1 MGLCLMNIT
10 NGRANINENHAELEL
25 QLIRL
30 EKLKKSLTKQEI
42 EEERKGNNIIK
53 IGLIRKKWIEVQR
66 EVREIEKIIFNDE
79 EIPDRIYRFGR
90 WYIAEQ
96 EVRNEKI

>member
-1 MGLCLMNIT
+1 MK
-10 NGRANINENHAELEL
+10 NHAELEL

-30 EKLKKSLTKQEI
+30 EKLKRSLTKQEI

-66 EVREIEKIIFNDE
+66 EVREIEKIIFNNE

-96 EVRNEKI
+96 EVGNEKI

>member
-1 MGLCLMNIT
+1 MK
-10 NGRANINENHAELEL
+10 NHAELEL

-30 EKLKKSLTKQEI
+30 EKLKESLTKQEI

-53 IGLIRKKWIEVQR
+53 IGLLRKKWIEVHK

-96 EVRNEKI
+96 EVKSEKI

>member
-1 MGLCLMNIT
+1 MGGQIQMK
-10 NGRANINENHAELEL
+10 NHAELEL

-30 EKLKKSLTKQEI
+30 EKLKRSLTKQEI

-53 IGLIRKKWIEVQR
+53 IGLIRKKWIEVQK

>member
-1 MGLCLMNIT
+1 MGGQIQMK
-10 NGRANINENHAELEL
+10 NHAELEL

-30 EKLKKSLTKQEI
+30 EKLKRSLTKQEI
-42 EEERKGNNIIK
+42 EEERKGNNFIK

-66 EVREIEKIIFNDE
+66 EVREIEKIIFNNE

-96 EVRNEKI
+96 EVKK

>member
-1 MGLCLMNIT
+1 MGGQISMK
-10 NGRANINENHAELEL
+10 NHAELEL

-30 EKLKKSLTKQEI
+30 EKLKRSLTKQEI

-96 EVRNEKI
+96 EVKK

>member
-1 MGLCLMNIT
+1 MK
-10 NGRANINENHAELEL
+10 NHAELEL

-30 EKLKKSLTKQEI
+30 EKLKRSLTKQEI

-96 EVRNEKI
+96 EVRNENWTYL

>member
-1 MGLCLMNIT
+1 MGGQIQMK
-10 NGRANINENHAELEL
+10 NHAELEL

-30 EKLKKSLTKQEI
+30 EKLKRSLTKQEI

>member
-1 MGLCLMNIT
+1 MK
-10 NGRANINENHAELEL
+10 NHAELEL

>member
-1 MGLCLMNIT
+1 MK
-10 NGRANINENHAELEL
+10 NHAELEL

-30 EKLKKSLTKQEI
+30 EKLKESLTQQEI
-42 EEERKGNNIIK
+42 EEERKGNNFIK
-53 IGLIRKKWIEVQR
+53 IGLLRKKWIEVQK

>member
-1 MGLCLMNIT
+1 MGGQIQMK
-10 NGRANINENHAELEL
+10 NHAELEL

-30 EKLKKSLTKQEI
+30 EKLKEALTQQEI
-42 EEERKGNNIIK
+42 EEERKGNNFIK
-53 IGLIRKKWIEVQR
+53 IGLLRKKWIEIHK

>member
-1 MGLCLMNIT
+1 MK
-10 NGRANINENHAELEL
+10 NHAELEL

-30 EKLKKSLTKQEI
+30 EKLKESLTQQEI
-42 EEERKGNNIIK
+42 EEERKGNNFIK
-53 IGLIRKKWIEVQR
+53 IGLLRKKWIEVQK

-96 EVRNEKI
+96 EVKK

>member
-1 MGLCLMNIT
+1 MK
-10 NGRANINENHAELEL
+10 NHAELEL

-66 EVREIEKIIFNDE
+66 EVREIQKIIFNDE

-96 EVRNEKI
+96 EVRSEKI

>member
-1 MGLCLMNIT
+1 MK
-10 NGRANINENHAELEL
+10 NHAELEL

-96 EVRNEKI
+96 EVRNEN

>member
-1 MGLCLMNIT
+1 MGGQIQMK
-10 NGRANINENHAELEL
+10 NHAELEL

-30 EKLKKSLTKQEI
+30 EKLKRSLTKQEI

-53 IGLIRKKWIEVQR
+53 IGLIRKKWIEVQK

-96 EVRNEKI
+96 EVKK

>member
-1 MGLCLMNIT
+1 MGGQIQMK
-10 NGRANINENHAELEL
+10 NHAELEL

-30 EKLKKSLTKQEI
+30 EKLKRSLTKQEI

-53 IGLIRKKWIEVQR
+53 IGLIRKKWIEVQK

-96 EVRNEKI
+96 EIKNEKI

>member
-1 MGLCLMNIT
+1 MK
-10 NGRANINENHAELEL
+10 NHAELEL

-30 EKLKKSLTKQEI
+30 EKLKRSLTKQEI

-96 EVRNEKI
+96 EVRNEN